1 MMISAD
7 AGLLSAGA
15 SAVWMA
21 ALCVV
26 LVFHCGHLIRMHG
39 ERRWYHGA
47 HVTMLLGMLYMYASV
62 AFGLE
67 LLPAHVWLII
77 YVATSA
83 AIIIWIWERY
93 RQRRSFGHLWVVAL
107 VQQGAM
113 IYMWAP
119 MNHWLPLVS
128 YVFAAYFA
136 LETSAWLTRACIKP
150 APGAAVAGAN
160 GSLVMPLAHRSVR
173 GDICMAIMAA
183 SMGYMFVGMQLM
195 MSMPRHSQQLAQRQ
209 PLSAS
214 GPARYDSAS
223 GTPAR
228 TPELAPNEPA
238 RPSAE
243 TPPAAS
249 AETYTVIAG
258 DSLRSYRGPSLWRRS
273 PLAEYPES
281 QSGPPSSP
289 IARRSGDQ
297 IARSAATPVGTIA
310 PASRLGAPVA
320 RRLRGQP
327 TANLGGGTVTARI
340 SQ

>member
-258 DSLRSYRGPSLWRRS
+258 DSLGRIAARLYGDVRRWPSILKANPGLHPRQLRAGQVIKL
-273 PLAEYPES
+273 P
-281 QSGPPSSP
+281 
-289 IARRSGDQ
+289 
-297 IARSAATPVGTIA
+297 
-310 PASRLGAPVA
+310 GAPPP
-320 RRLRGQP
+320 R
-327 TANLGGGTVTARI
+327 
-340 SQ
+340 